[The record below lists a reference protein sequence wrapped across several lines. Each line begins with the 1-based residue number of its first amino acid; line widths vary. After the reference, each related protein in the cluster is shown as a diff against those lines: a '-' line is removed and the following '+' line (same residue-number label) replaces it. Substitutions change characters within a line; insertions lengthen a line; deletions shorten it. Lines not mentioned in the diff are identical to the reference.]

1 MKKKVEILAPAG
13 SCESMKAAVAAGA
26 DAVYIGGSRFGARA
40 YADNPEEDQL
50 LEAIDYAHLHGSRLY
65 LTVNTLVKD
74 RELSGLPAYLAP
86 YYERGLDAAIV
97 QDMGVFSVI
106 RAYFPA
112 LPIHASTQMTVTG
125 PLGAALIGRMGAS
138 RIVPARELSLEE
150 IRQIYKETG
159 AELECFVHGALCYS
173 YSGQCLFSSLIGGR
187 SGNRGRCAQ
196 TCRLPF
202 EVKRAGSAL
211 NKKDGRYVLSLKD
224 LCTLDILP
232 DILEAGVYSL
242 KIEGR
247 MKSPR
252 YTAGVV
258 SVYRKYV
265 DRYLAFGRDGYRVEE
280 EDRKAL
286 LDLFDRGGQ
295 TDGYYR
301 RHNGRDMA
309 VLKEKPAFREE
320 NRALYAYLD
329 ETFVK
334 ANVKEAVS
342 GVCTVRVGSPLSLT
356 LSCRDRLSGGRERSV
371 TVCGGMAQEAK
382 SQPATQESILRSLQK
397 TGGTPFEFADL
408 AVELAGNA
416 FVPVKELN
424 ALRRSAFEALLQALL
439 SPYRRGA
446 AQTAENA
453 GACGMKSETTRQRKA
468 EEAVMPYRLNVLLE
482 RADLLGAVLAC
493 PDVDTV
499 YLDSA
504 EFDAPGWADAAG
516 RCHGAGKGCFLALPL
531 IFRDRARAYFEENR
545 SLFFAAG
552 FDGALLRSW
561 EEIELLRRWGWR
573 LPAVFD
579 YPLYTMNRR
588 AEDFIRGMAPAHPE
602 SRFTLPAE
610 LNQKELLERG
620 CAGTELLVYGALPV
634 MVTAQCMKKTV
645 ERCSGKPELLHLR
658 DRMGKEFPVKNRCRF
673 CYNVIYNSSPLSLLQ
688 EREAIDRLGP
698 RSLRLTFTTEERGE
712 AAAVLRA
719 FAGRFLR
726 GEETVLSGDFTRGHF
741 KRGVE

>member
-13 SCESMKAAVAAGA
+13 SYESMKAAVAAGA

-40 YADNPEEDQL
+40 YADNPGEDQL
-50 LEAIDYAHLHGSRLY
+50 LDAIDYAHLHGCRLY

-74 RELSGLPAYLAP
+74 RELPELPAYLAP

-106 RAYFPA
+106 RQHFPD

-125 PLGAALIGRMGAS
+125 PLGAALIRRMGAS

-150 IRQIYKETG
+150 IRRMYEETG

-202 EVKRAGSAL
+202 EVKRAGNTL

-258 SVYRKYV
+258 SIYRKYV
-265 DRYLAFGRDGYRVEE
+265 DQYLASGRAGYRVEE
-280 EDRKAL
+280 EDRRIL

-295 TDGYYR
+295 TEGYYR
-301 RHNGRDMA
+301 RPNGRDMV

-320 NRALYAYLD
+320 NRALSDHLD

-334 ANVKEAVS
+334 AEIKEPVS
-342 GVCTVRVGSPLSLT
+342 GICAVRVGTPLSLT
-356 LSCRDRLSGGRERSV
+356 LSCRDRLSGGAERTV
-371 TVCGGMAQEAK
+371 TVYGGRAQEAK
-382 SQPATQESILRSLQK
+382 SRPATQESIRRSVQK
-397 TGGTPFEFADL
+397 TGNTPFEFADL
-408 AVELAGNA
+408 AVELEGDA

-424 ALRRSAFEALLQALL
+424 ELRRTAFEALLQALL
-439 SPYRRGA
+439 SPHRREA
-446 AQTAENA
+446 AR
-453 GACGMKSETTRQRKA
+453 GMEIGPLRGRKA
-468 EEAVMPYRLNVLLE
+468 RAQVKEDGMYRLNVLLE
-482 RADLLGAVLAC
+482 RADLLGAVLSC

-504 EFDAPGWADAAG
+504 EFDAADWADAAG
-516 RCHGAGKGCFLALPL
+516 RCHAAGKTCFLALPF
-531 IFRDRARAYFEENR
+531 IFRNRARAYFEENR
-545 SLFFAAG
+545 PRFLAAG
-552 FDGALLRSW
+552 FDGALVRSW
-561 EEIELLRRWGWR
+561 EEIELLRKWDFR

-588 AEDFIRGMAPAHPE
+588 AEDFIRDMAPE
-602 SRFTLPAE
+602 CSGSRFTLPAE
-610 LNQKELLERG
+610 LNKRELSERG
-620 CAGTELLVYGALPV
+620 CAGAELLVYGALPV
-634 MVTAQCMKKTV
+634 MVTAQCMKKTA
-645 ERCSGKPELLHLR
+645 ERCSGKPELLRLR
-658 DRMGKEFPVKNRCRF
+658 DRMGKEFPVKNHCRF

-688 EREAIDRLGP
+688 EKEAIDRLGP
-698 RSLRLTFTTEERGE
+698 RSLRLMFTTEDREE
-712 AAAVLRA
+712 AKAVLRA

-726 GEETVLSGDFTRGHF
+726 GEEAVLSGDFTRGHF